1 MLALANCGS
10 GSSHLEVST
19 EGLDD
24 EVIRSLL
31 TTLSGNHRNS
41 VVTGRNRN
49 RGSGV
54 TRAPHEDTR
63 NIRLSGQGG
72 GGVLTEDIHTSDRDL
87 TRSSGNR
94 DGHRLRSQSRF
105 AVLIVDSLSS
115 EGVVASLVEVDSQS
129 SLVLTSNLDTIL
141 VPNVAVSVARSI
153 EGDLVTLADGRL
165 RSGHNNLSRTRGD
178 NDGHFALSGA
188 RTVRR
193 GNRSSHSVSSGLS
206 GLDVNRGGRVAS
218 GPQVSNIA
226 LPAFLINIQS
236 GVLTLANCG
245 SRSAHLKVSTEGGNI
260 EVLRSQL
267 TTFSGVHRD
276 IVRTGRNV
284 DGGSG
289 VTRAPHEDTRN
300 IRLSGQGGGGVFTE
314 DIHTSDRNLTRSRG
328 NRDGH
333 RLRSLSGNTTLN
345 ADSLSGEGVLTSL
358 VEVHSNSILVLTS
371 DLDTI
376 LVPNVSGNLRIDRSG
391 EGDLHTLANRV
402 GRSNNV
408 ESSGQFVNDDRHFT
422 LSGTR
427 TVGGVNRS
435 GHMISGSRFRLDI
448 NRGSNAAVSLSIP
461 LIRDIA
467 LPAFLINIQSGVF
480 TLADAGS
487 GSANEQVST
496 EGGNCERCG
505 GHLATLN
512 SLHRHS
518 VNTSRDNDALSV
530 LASGPSPFA
539 LNIRVSS
546 QNSGVILTKDIVTAD
561 FNSARSR
568 VDNNL
573 TSHSRN
579 FRDTTGSR
587 ERNHNRVVISGN
599 VVGGGEDVLAEGSA
613 SSTFDQATIS
623 VPSEDGLTNRT
634 VSIVG
639 SSNRNLCAVANSVRS
654 NTIHSDIGD
663 DRNLVHGDG
672 HLVVSDTSGVGL
684 EYHNTQ
690 SGGLIQV
697 GSIGRQG
704 STGDVV
710 TIINVRGIID
720 VGVVNIVTNLRDDL
734 LSSDFVPLIDQVL
747 SVVVVQVSRQSD
759 LTVGANHRL

>member
-1 MLALANCGS
+1 M
-10 GSSHLEVST
+10 
-19 EGLDD
+19 
-24 EVIRSLL
+24 
-31 TTLSGNHRNS
+31 
-41 VVTGRNRN
+41 
-49 RGSGV
+49 
-54 TRAPHEDTR
+54 
-63 NIRLSGQGG
+63 
-72 GGVLTEDIHTSDRDL
+72 
-87 TRSSGNR
+87 
-94 DGHRLRSQSRF
+94 
-105 AVLIVDSLSS
+105 
-115 EGVVASLVEVDSQS
+115 
-129 SLVLTSNLDTIL
+129 
-141 VPNVAVSVARSI
+141 
-153 EGDLVTLADGRL
+153 
-165 RSGHNNLSRTRGD
+165 
-178 NDGHFALSGA
+178 
-188 RTVRR
+188 
-193 GNRSSHSVSSGLS
+193 
-206 GLDVNRGGRVAS
+206 
-218 GPQVSNIA
+218 
-226 LPAFLINIQS
+226 
-236 GVLTLANCG
+236 
-245 SRSAHLKVSTEGGNI
+245 
-260 EVLRSQL
+260 
-267 TTFSGVHRD
+267 
-276 IVRTGRNV
+276 
-284 DGGSG
+284 
-289 VTRAPHEDTRN
+289 
-300 IRLSGQGGGGVFTE
+300 
-314 DIHTSDRNLTRSRG
+314 
-328 NRDGH
+328 
-333 RLRSLSGNTTLN
+333 
-345 ADSLSGEGVLTSL
+345 TSL

-408 ESSGQFVNDDRHFT
+408 KSSGQFVNDDRHFT

-579 FRDTTGSR
+579 LRDTTGSR

-613 SSTFDQATIS
+613 SSTFDQVTIS

-663 DRNLVHGDG
+663 DRNLIHGDG
-672 HLVVSDTSGVGL
+672 HLVVSNTSRVGL

-704 STGDVV
+704 SAGDVV
-710 TIINVRGIID
+710 AIINIRGVID
-720 VGVVNIVTNLRDDL
+720 VGVVNIVTNLSDDL
-734 LSSDFVPLIDQVL
+734 LSLDFVPLIDQVI

-759 LTVGANHRL
+759 LTVGADHRLRSRHVNNGLRIDIHVELSRHGSASVLNIVTLNIDRVDVGLSTRIHVLSIESAVAKAITHVVSDLTRLVPSEVQ